1 MFAGKK
7 SAQIR
12 EILISESAWEEMTCL
27 FAPSL
32 VGCTYQAVRQQSED
46 IMSKTEFYAD
56 LNRDF
61 QALMAGETSFLAMIA
76 NTSALLFERLS
87 EVNWAGFYLL
97 EGDTL
102 VLGPFQGKLA
112 CVRIPVGR
120 GVCGAAVAQAQVQR
134 VEDVHAF
141 DGHIACD
148 AASNSEIV
156 FPLRVNGQIIGVLD
170 IDSPAYGRFTAEDEQ
185 GLRTLV
191 EHLEKLIAATDYQKI
206 FTRVVG

>member
-1 MFAGKK
+1 MN
-7 SAQIR
+7 
-12 EILISESAWEEMTCL
+12 
-27 FAPSL
+27 
-32 VGCTYQAVRQQSED
+32 
-46 IMSKTEFYAD
+46 KTEFYAD

-61 QALMAGETSFLAMIA
+61 QALLTGETSFLATLA

-87 EVNWAGFYLL
+87 DVNWAGFYLL

-120 GVCGAAVAQAQVQR
+120 GVCGTAVAQNQVQR

-148 AASNSEIV
+148 SASNSEIV
-156 FPLRVNGQIIGVLD
+156 LPLTVKNQIIGVLD
-170 IDSPAYGRFTAEDEQ
+170 IDSTVFGRFSAEDEQ
-185 GLRTLV
+185 GLRELV
-191 EHLEKLIAATDYQKI
+191 ANLENVLNATDYQK
-206 FTRVVG
+206 FFASVAG

>member
-1 MFAGKK
+1 MN
-7 SAQIR
+7 
-12 EILISESAWEEMTCL
+12 
-27 FAPSL
+27 
-32 VGCTYQAVRQQSED
+32 
-46 IMSKTEFYAD
+46 KTEFYAD

-120 GVCGAAVAQAQVQR
+120 GVCGTAVAQNQVQR

-156 FPLRVNGQIIGVLD
+156 FRCGEQSDYWRSGYRQHGF
-170 IDSPAYGRFTAEDEQ
+170 SRFTAEDEQ
-185 GLRTLV
+185 GCAAGRASGKLLLRPIIKKSLPASQDNQRIT
-191 EHLEKLIAATDYQKI
+191 
-206 FTRVVG
+206 